1 MDKIFVDASLYEV
14 RAPCPQYTVRFRG
27 LCNVGRVCRG
37 ASFLGAPG
45 CWACRNRIGNASLL
59 WWTSIMMEPSGLTS
73 ARRAAPLPPPAVCDG
88 DVPWLWVCRWLK
100 WRKQATEL
108 IVQRA
113 GTHLGL
119 LLGSDSHTKQGAGAG
134 FGALW

>member
-1 MDKIFVDASLYEV
+1 MSQSDWKRFAALVDFDHDGAV
-14 RAPCPQYTVRFRG
+14 RIDECAPRCP
-27 LCNVGRVCRG
+27 
-37 ASFLGAPG
+37 P
-45 CWACRNRIGNASLL
+45 
-59 WWTSIMMEPSGLTS
+59 
-73 ARRAAPLPPPAVCDG
+73 PPPAVCDDG
-88 DVPWLWVCRWLK
+88 VPWLWVCRWLK

>member
-1 MDKIFVDASLYEV
+1 M
-14 RAPCPQYTVRFRG
+14 
-27 LCNVGRVCRG
+27 CNVGRVSRA

-73 ARRAAPLPPPAVCDG
+73 ALRAAPLVPPVVCDD

-119 LLGSDSHTKQGAGAG
+119 LLGSDSHTKQGGGAG

>member
-1 MDKIFVDASLYEV
+1 
-14 RAPCPQYTVRFRG
+14 
-27 LCNVGRVCRG
+27 
-37 ASFLGAPG
+37 
-45 CWACRNRIGNASLL
+45 
-59 WWTSIMMEPSGLTS
+59 MMEPSGLTS
-73 ARRAAPLPPPAVCDG
+73 AHCAAPLVPSVVCDD
-88 DVPWLWVCRWLK
+88 DVTWLWVCRWLK

-119 LLGSDSHTKQGAGAG
+119 LLGSDSHTGGGAG